1 MPMMPVHQRFYLV
14 IPEKGAPKISRKLPA
29 LAAGQI
35 AVEMDMT
42 LPREL
47 FRRPVIKAEVKIT
60 DAPILEI
67 EADVQ
72 AQLAKTISDQLGI
85 PVCISVQAPEEL

>member
-1 MPMMPVHQRFYLV
+1 MAMQPVYQTFFLV
-14 IPEKGAPKISRKLPA
+14 IPEKGVPKISRKLPA

-35 AVEMDMT
+35 AVEMVMT

-47 FRRPVIKAEVKIT
+47 FRRPVIKAEVNIK

-67 EADVQ
+67 ESEVQ
-72 AQLAKTISDQLGI
+72 AQLAETLSDQLGV
-85 PVCISVQAPEEL
+85 PVCITVKAPEEL